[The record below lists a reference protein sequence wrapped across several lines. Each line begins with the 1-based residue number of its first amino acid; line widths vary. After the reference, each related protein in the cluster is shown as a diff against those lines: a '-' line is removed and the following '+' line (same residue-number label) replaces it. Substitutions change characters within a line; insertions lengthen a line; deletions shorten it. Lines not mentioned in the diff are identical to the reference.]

1 MKKRKADSTAGKG
14 GDGRKMDRARRG
26 VRPGS
31 AGIPSRTPGHHND
44 TISRLRG
51 GRGADVPGVVK
62 REPHVVQTGL
72 QPFDEEGLLSSLCER
87 AQHLFESDQD
97 YDVAEALYKRVLA
110 IDPNHVDTLCNYA
123 LLLEMTQVQQKCL
136 IYLL

>member
-1 MKKRKADSTAGKG
+1 MKKRKVDSTAGKG
-14 GDGRKMDRARRG
+14 GDGGKMDRAIRG

-31 AGIPSRTPGHHND
+31 AEIPAHTSGHQND

-51 GRGADVPGVVK
+51 GRGADVPGVK
-62 REPHVVQTGL
+62 REPHVVTGL
-72 QPFDEEGLLSSLCER
+72 QPVDGESLSSLCER

-97 YDVAEALYKRVLA
+97 YDGAEELYRRVLA

-123 LLLEMTQVQQKCL
+123 LLLEMTQVQQAVPDL
-136 IYLL
+136 SSVI